1 MLPRRRLARCLCK
14 AWPLLKKTHKTNPCA
29 AQTTYTYKPEPE
41 AVDMRPDERQRLR
54 KGSVVWGCI
63 QRVVMITMQH
73 EHVPYSVH
81 IRQQQQQQQLLSPQ
95 PRHYSLIPS
104 TAPTSPSPHTQIPN
118 DMGISFSLSSLTSS
132 MLARESQENPNS
144 NPKPNPLQP

>member
-1 MLPRRRLARCLCK
+1 MLPRRKLARCLCK
-14 AWPLLKKTHKTNPCA
+14 AWPLLKKTHKTNLYA
-29 AQTTYTYKPEPE
+29 AQATYKPEPE
-41 AVDMRPDERQRLR
+41 AVDVRPDERQRLR
-54 KGSVVWGCI
+54 KGSAVWGCI
-63 QRVVMITMQH
+63 QRVVIITMQH
-73 EHVPYSVH
+73 EHLDDVPYSVRM
-81 IRQQQQQQQLLSPQ
+81 RQQQQQQQLLSPQ

-144 NPKPNPLQP
+144 NP